1 MAQIRIGEAKKHL
14 VMRKLDKWI
23 IKKEFKVEYRRTR
36 SKP

>member
-14 VMRKLDKWI
+14 VMRKPDNWI
-23 IKKEFKVEYRRTR
+23 IKKKFKVEYCRTR